1 MPATITSNAESSA
14 LNSNSKLDNKKSN
27 LLASI
32 QARTLLRKE
41 LRREPQPLVD
51 QVRLI
56 CRENIGRIPEEL
68 RSEVWQILL
77 DVDIQNRFKVDDL
90 IRETKQDLE
99 NQRVIR
105 VDAERTRYDTL

>member
-1 MPATITSNAESSA
+1 M
-14 LNSNSKLDNKKSN
+14 
-27 LLASI
+27 
-32 QARTLLRKE
+32 LRQE
-41 LRREPQPLVD
+41 LRREPHPLDD

-56 CRENIGRIPEEL
+56 CREHLGHVPEEL

-77 DVDIQNRFKVDDL
+77 QVNIQNRFKVDDL

-105 VDAERTRYDTL
+105 VDAERTR